1 MPGPAAFGLF
11 LTAAFILAITPGP
24 GIFYV
29 LARSLKGGRREGI
42 ASACGTAVGGFAH
55 VLGAALGLSA
65 ILATSALA
73 YNLVKYA
80 GAAYLVYLGIRTLLS
95 RGPEPMES
103 AEAYRDVR
111 RAFWQGVT
119 TEALNPKTALFFL
132 AFLPQFISPHGP
144 IVFQFVLLGTI
155 SVLLNTSVDFVVAA
169 FAGPIGKRLKE
180 GRRARQGQR
189 VFSGVALISL
199 GAYVAATNDS

>member
-1 MPGPAAFGLF
+1 
-11 LTAAFILAITPGP
+11 
-24 GIFYV
+24 
-29 LARSLKGGRREGI
+29 KGGRREGI

-111 RAFWQGVT
+111 RVFWQGVT

-155 SVLLNTSVDFVVAA
+155 SVLLNT
-169 FAGPIGKRLKE
+169 
-180 GRRARQGQR
+180 
-189 VFSGVALISL
+189 
-199 GAYVAATNDS
+199 